1 MCRKKIGAM
10 VEKNLLIINRSCKKI
25 LIRGTGGR
33 KSLTRDN
40 QNFSRARGIRW
51 CSLGINVGFEQDETS
66 DLYRRPVLVI
76 KRFSLHVCL
85 VVPLTASTKKNPCHI
100 NVGVIDGREASVI
113 VSQIRLIDTKR
124 LHDRLAIFDRRKFEE
139 IRKAIKGLI

>member
-1 MCRKKIGAM
+1 M
-10 VEKNLLIINRSCKKI
+10 VEKSLFKINRSCKKI
-25 LIRGTGGR
+25 LIRGIGGR

-40 QNFSRARGIRW
+40 QNFYRARDIRW
-51 CSLGINVGFEQDETS
+51 CSLGINVGFEQDGTS

-76 KRFSLHVCL
+76 KGFSLHVCL
-85 VVPLTASTKKNPCHI
+85 IVPLTTSTKKNPYHI
-100 NVGVIDGREASVI
+100 DVGVIDGREASVI

-124 LHDRLAIFDRRKFEE
+124 LHDRLAVLDRGKFEE